1 MAEQNY
7 TYAVARIRSRE
18 LSLLN
23 ASFMEQLL
31 GASDEETAVR
41 MLQERGW
48 GSQSMSVEEMLE
60 QEHDRTWDLISELVK
75 DVSVFHVFLYE
86 NDYHNLKAAI
96 KESCTAGKH
105 PGIYKDQG
113 TFPAELMEKA
123 VTDREFSL
131 LPEKMQDVAKE
142 ATDILLKTRDGQ
154 LCDCIVDRAALQ
166 AIYQAGKDSGDSL
179 LALYG
184 ELTVVAADI
193 KSTIRAVMTGKGR
206 SFLEYSLAPCD
217 TLDISRLMDA
227 AQEGMEAIYSYL
239 ETTRYADAVESMKK
253 SLAVFECWC
262 DNLMIRNIRS
272 QLSNPFGLGPL
283 AAYIL
288 ARENEIKT
296 VRIILSGK
304 HNDFSEEYIRGRVR
318 ETYV

>member
-23 ASFMEQLL
+23 ASFLEQLIA
-31 GASDEETAVR
+31 ASSEEAAVKL
-41 MLQERGW
+41 LQERGW
-48 GSQSMSVEEMLE
+48 GSPNMSVDDMLREEHE
-60 QEHDRTWDLISELVK
+60 RTWGLIGELVK
-75 DVSVFHVFLYE
+75 DTSVFHVFLYE

-105 PGIYKDQG
+105 PGIYKENG
-113 TFPAELMEKA
+113 TFDAQLMEKA
-123 VTDREFSL
+123 VCERDFSL
-131 LPEKMQDVAKE
+131 LPEKMRDVAKE

-154 LCDCIVDRAALQ
+154 LCDALVDQAALK
-166 AIYQAGKDSGDSL
+166 AIYQAGKDSGDAL

-193 KSTIRAVMTGKGR
+193 KSAVRSQLTGKDR
-206 SFLEYSLAPCD
+206 AFLEQTLAPCD
-217 TLDISRLMDA
+217 TLDVTRLTDA
-227 AQEGMEAIYSYL
+227 AATGMDEIYAYL
-239 ETTRYADAVESMKK
+239 ETTQYADAVEQMKV
-253 SLAVFECWC
+253 SLAAFECWC

-288 ARENEIKT
+288 ARENEVKT

-304 HNDFSEEYIRGRVR
+304 RNGFSEEYIRGRVR